1 MPRNP
6 LLSRQMKYKSM
17 VQLKIGGAPQEVSGA
32 LGRGFDVLLSR
43 AGLDG
48 SETDAP
54 AVEIL
59 QNGPMLYATV
69 AVDTMIQARSEY
81 AEKLSQLVKEENE
94 ARERASLLQ
103 TAYVEAVTR
112 KQTEV
117 SIAISASQ
125 PKDPKGKEQ
134 RSHIPKEWWVEMAKW

>member
-1 MPRNP
+1 
-6 LLSRQMKYKSM
+6 MKYKSM

-32 LGRGFDVLLSR
+32 LGHGFDVLLSR

>member
-1 MPRNP
+1 M
-6 LLSRQMKYKSM
+6 
-17 VQLKIGGAPQEVSGA
+17 
-32 LGRGFDVLLSR
+32 LLSR

-134 RSHIPKEWWVEMAKW
+134 RSHIPKEWWVEMA

>member
-17 VQLKIGGAPQEVSGA
+17 VQLKIGGAPLEVSGA

-48 SETDAP
+48 SETDAS

>member
-32 LGRGFDVLLSR
+32 LSRGFDVLLSR

-69 AVDTMIQARSEY
+69 AVDTMILARSEY

>member
-1 MPRNP
+1 
-6 LLSRQMKYKSM
+6 MKYKSM

-125 PKDPKGKEQ
+125 PKDSKGKEQ